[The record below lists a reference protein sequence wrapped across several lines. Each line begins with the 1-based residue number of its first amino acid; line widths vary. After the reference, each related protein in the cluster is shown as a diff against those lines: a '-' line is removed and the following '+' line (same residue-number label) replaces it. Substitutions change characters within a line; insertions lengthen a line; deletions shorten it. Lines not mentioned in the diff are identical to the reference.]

1 MIVPVIVAFMLVVP
15 ANRNSKISTATV
27 IDPNAVAAVVP
38 RIALSARG
46 ATDLANEFGA
56 TTDFRGA
63 IIAPAIVGGTIDC
76 FLVALVFSSIVPYF
90 VSFGTRRQCGSEIR
104 TTATIRPNCV
114 TNEVPGVASC
124 TRRPTALPKEV
135 DSATSVDLTVMALA
149 VVRRAVNAV
158 VQIKGNVG

>member
-27 IDPNAVAAVVP
+27 IDPDAIAAVVP
-38 RIALSARG
+38 RIALGARG

-76 FLVALVFSSIVPYF
+76 FPVALVFFSISIIPYF
-90 VSFGTRRQCGSEIR
+90 VFFGTRRQCGSEIR

-114 TNEVPGVASC
+114 TIEVPGVASC

-149 VVRRAVNAV
+149 VIRRAVNAV
-158 VQIKGNVG
+158 V